1 MNSLRILWGLKN
13 HNDIFLF
20 RFEEMKN
27 ILNNILMKYMEALIL
42 SNPFTYILI
51 IFIYRWF
58 SEEHTNTYPS
68 IV

>member
-1 MNSLRILWGLKN
+1 
-13 HNDIFLF
+13 
-20 RFEEMKN
+20 MKN